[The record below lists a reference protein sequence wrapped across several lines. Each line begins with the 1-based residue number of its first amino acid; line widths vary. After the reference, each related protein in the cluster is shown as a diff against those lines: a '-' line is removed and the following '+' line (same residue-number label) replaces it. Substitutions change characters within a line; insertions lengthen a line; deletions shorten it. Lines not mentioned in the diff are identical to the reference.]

1 MPYQIELG
9 ESVEKAVRRIA
20 ANQLD
25 HALAALDDADDS
37 FDAVVHEVRRR
48 CKRLRA
54 VVRLV
59 RPSLAEF
66 HERDAWLR
74 DTAAPLSHAR
84 DAAVLR
90 ATHRRIVTNV
100 GSGVDLP
107 ALAQALGIDGP
118 GEASMADAHRAALAE
133 VKERLELMRASVH
146 RWRLGDHGFSAVRA
160 GLRLAYARSRRAMN
174 RAQSSQSPADCHRWR
189 KRVKYHMF
197 QMRILRELWPQA
209 MQARE
214 TAATE
219 LGDLLGAAHD
229 LANYRETVD
238 AARAGCGRDR
248 SLVALQRAATELEQ
262 EMLARSWPIGQRL
275 FVLAPGVFVAE
286 LEAYWDAW
294 RRS

>member
-1 MPYQIELG
+1 
-9 ESVEKAVRRIA
+9 
-20 ANQLD
+20 
-25 HALAALDDADDS
+25 
-37 FDAVVHEVRRR
+37 
-48 CKRLRA
+48 
-54 VVRLV
+54 
-59 RPSLAEF
+59 
-66 HERDAWLR
+66 
-74 DTAAPLSHAR
+74 
-84 DAAVLR
+84 
-90 ATHRRIVTNV
+90 
-100 GSGVDLP
+100 
-107 ALAQALGIDGP
+107 
-118 GEASMADAHRAALAE
+118 
-133 VKERLELMRASVH
+133 
-146 RWRLGDHGFSAVRA
+146 
-160 GLRLAYARSRRAMN
+160 
-174 RAQSSQSPADCHRWR
+174 
-189 KRVKYHMF
+189 MF

-238 AARAGCGRDR
+238 AAQAGCGCGR